1 MVRQYNL
8 QYVLWKLLSF
18 QQNKK
23 NILHWKCIFREAVR
37 SKHRKFLTK
46 VALSKEI
53 LLTSSLVQVFFFF
66 FKKKKLFCP
75 CYAGFYCDDELFW
88 GIVDRRKVLSFIFS
102 WTLCQRFSLSQ
113 ISNTP

>member
-66 FKKKKLFCP
+66 FKKKNFFVLVMQVFIVMMNCF
-75 CYAGFYCDDELFW
+75 GELLTDE
-88 GIVDRRKVLSFIFS
+88 R
-102 WTLCQRFSLSQ
+102 C
-113 ISNTP
+113 